1 MRIKLTVICQ
11 MIWICLFTFNF
22 LTSYVLADIN
32 EELKLD
38 TAIKKAINENPALN
52 VIKERIK
59 VSKAQ
64 LDGIAIFSNPE
75 FESEYISGIH
85 GEQIVELT
93 KSFEIGGQRRHRKRI
108 AEMNLDKVNLE
119 LTHESQELTKS
130 VKLAF
135 YELMILQ
142 EKIKL
147 AEEIVKHNQQML
159 NMARLQYETGDISVT
174 QVSLANIQLQ
184 TAVRETKTLESNL
197 QLAQLR
203 LNGLMGAPLDAKPI
217 VSAVLPEKLSK
228 GLELEGLKLHALANR
243 ADLMSRRINVQ
254 LTENTHRLAKSA
266 NLPDLTIGGS
276 AERSLGHMGY
286 GVKLSLQLPIFDR
299 NRAEID
305 AAKAQLQVDAADI
318 TYAEKQITSEV
329 IAAYITL
336 NATKKTL
343 QFYEGDLLKLL
354 NENLT
359 LTRAAYELGE
369 VQLLEVLLL
378 QNEFVKA
385 RFAYLDVLESYHK
398 SVAELES
405 AIGTSIALVP

>member
-1 MRIKLTVICQ
+1 MRIKLSVICQ
-11 MIWICLFTFNF
+11 MIWICIFTFNF

-32 EELKLD
+32 EEIKLD
-38 TAIKKAINENPALN
+38 AAIKMAINENPALN
-52 VIKERIK
+52 VIKEKIK

-64 LDGIAIFSNPE
+64 LEGIALLSNPDL
-75 FESEYISGIH
+75 ESEYVSGIH
-85 GEQIVELT
+85 GEQIVEMT

-108 AEMNLDKVNLE
+108 AKMNLDKINLA
-119 LTHESQELTKS
+119 LTHESQKLTKS

-135 YELMILQ
+135 YELMIIQ
-142 EKIKL
+142 EKVKL

-159 NMARLQYETGDISVT
+159 NMARLQFETGDISVT

-184 TAVRETKTLESNL
+184 TAVRETNTLESNL

-217 VSAVLPEKLSK
+217 VSAIIPEKLSK
-228 GLELEGLKLHALANR
+228 ELELEGLKLHALANR
-243 ADLMSRRINVQ
+243 ADLMSRRLDVQ
-254 LTENTHRLAKSA
+254 LTERTHRLAKSA

-276 AERSLGHMGY
+276 AERSLGQLGY

-318 TYAEKQITSEV
+318 THAEKQITSQV

-343 QFYEGDLLKLL
+343 QLYEGDLLKLL

-378 QNEFVKA
+378 QTEFVKA

-398 SVAELES
+398 AVAELES